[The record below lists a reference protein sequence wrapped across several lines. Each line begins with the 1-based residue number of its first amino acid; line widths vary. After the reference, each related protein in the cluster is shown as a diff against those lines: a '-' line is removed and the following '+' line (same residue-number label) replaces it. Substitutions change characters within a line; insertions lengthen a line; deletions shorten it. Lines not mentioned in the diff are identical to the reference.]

1 MESLNDESWRKSVET
16 FLGNKR
22 YSIIVDDEY
31 CHEALSILNEKN
43 LYKANVILT
52 DKIPETEIEEN
63 SASTVLNITNKMGIE
78 ELEKYSSFAK
88 PLEENDLKKAKTLIE
103 KAISQK

>member
-31 CHEALSILNEKN
+31 CHEALSILNKKN

-63 SASTVLNITNKMGIE
+63 SAASVLNITNKMGIE

-88 PLEENDLKKAKTLIE
+88 PLEESDLKKAKTLIE